1 MIPMDFDPTKKS
13 VIQVEASIISLGAV
27 RLQVE
32 KPIVFA
38 TNVHAQTKQRS
49 ANIECELLAVVFV
62 CERFRIYI

>member
-38 TNVHAQTKQRS
+38 TKVHAQTKQRS